1 MAARSAA
8 GGGLTAG
15 VKKTLSACPCFSN
28 IHTMSSKS
36 SCMHHLLPSTA
47 ISINCCDYSN
57 TKKPRADLLGIK
69 VVFLVPA
76 PDGLPYIG
84 VCLLGAPF
92 AGAALGL

>member
-57 TKKPRADLLGIK
+57 TKSQELTFWGSK
-69 VVFLVPA
+69 
-76 PDGLPYIG
+76 
-84 VCLLGAPF
+84 
-92 AGAALGL
+92 